1 LLALPEF
8 VTAKPI
14 QDRYSATLSS
24 DTEKTRPNMCKQ
36 PADIVT
42 SDKPGRVGSGLGLDL
57 DFMALVL
64 AALEFQQCRIFDSG
78 NWHLNNLFSL
88 ILLHKLAE

>member
-1 LLALPEF
+1 MPEF

-36 PADIVT
+36 PADIT
-42 SDKPGRVGSGLGLDL
+42 SVGQAGARRIRTWIGH

-64 AALEFQQCRIFDSG
+64 AALEFQQCIIF
-78 NWHLNNLFSL
+78 
-88 ILLHKLAE
+88 